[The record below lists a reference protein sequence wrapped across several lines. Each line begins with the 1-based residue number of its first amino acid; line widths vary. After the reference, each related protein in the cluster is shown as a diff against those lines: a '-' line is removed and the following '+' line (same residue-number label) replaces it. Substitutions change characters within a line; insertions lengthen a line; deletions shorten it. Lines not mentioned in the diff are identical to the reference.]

1 MLMMLDRI
9 SLKRKMLLLAL
20 LFLGTL
26 AAPTTFFL
34 KVEKASLDVVEL
46 ELKGVESAYGM
57 NNVLKFMQQHRG
69 MSAGFLSGN
78 TLAKNALLEKSQ
90 EVTKALQT
98 WENKLNTWQANELIS
113 QVAAL
118 RQAWEPLANDVHQQ
132 KIDTASSSR
141 QHSELIAQVLELK
154 NTLTRLSS
162 MDYDPA
168 AETYHMIIAA
178 LHELPALTEAL
189 GQSRALVNV
198 ALVQGNISLNNRLR
212 LSGLLKLAAERQAA
226 VEYQLLQ
233 SSLVDADIG
242 SQYRA
247 AQALRINVNAF
258 INRIEQEL
266 LQPDLPIGDPAATWS
281 EITAL
286 IDSQFALQNDT
297 LALLEA
303 KLHQRKADI
312 RSNLNTTLFLLATLI
327 LLSVVIGVVIIR
339 GVIRSLNLVVQSTEQ
354 IIAGDYLLTVDGQR
368 TDEFGAVN
376 RAMLNMRDRL
386 KEAAEQEKI
395 VQQNNEKVAR
405 EKLAQAERDAVRAEE
420 LLQIK
425 QALDVTSTNIM
436 IANADRKIVYM
447 NNIMKQFLHETESSL
462 RASLPNFSA
471 ANVIGGSMDIFH
483 KNPHHQ
489 SSLLSKLE
497 SAHIANIVVCKMHF
511 RLTANP
517 IFNENRQRIGTVL
530 EWLDRTVEVAAEN
543 EIGQVVEAAAKGDFS
558 ARIDIGSKKDF
569 FLKLAEGLNTLLNT
583 TESGLNDINSV
594 LNAIAQGDLTERV
607 TADYQG
613 SFEELKDGCNLTA
626 ENLSQML
633 SEIREAVDTINT
645 VSTEISQGNTDLFS
659 RTEQQASSL
668 EETASSM
675 EELTST
681 VRQNADNARQANT
694 LAAKASDVAVEGGS
708 LIEQVVKTMASIN
721 ESAQKISDIIG
732 VIDGIAFQTNIL
744 ALNAAVEAARAGEQG
759 RGFAVVASEVRT
771 LAQRSAN
778 AAKDIKALISD
789 SVNKINN
796 GNELVGKSGNTM
808 KEIVTS
814 IKRVNDIMA
823 EIAAASSEQ
832 SAGLDEVGKAVTQMD
847 EMTQQNAALVEEA
860 AAAAESLLSQSE
872 QLAANVARFTLD
884 DEPVRP
890 VRKALAAPKKQLR
903 TAVANPAVKAKAKP
917 ATRLLKPT
925 KSDEDEWESF

>member
-1 MLMMLDRI
+1 MKFIIMLDRI

-34 KVEKASLDVVEL
+34 KVENASLDVVK
-46 ELKGVESAYGM
+46 LKLNGVESAYGM

-69 MSAGFLSGN
+69 MAAGFLSGN
-78 TLAKNALLEKSQ
+78 LQAKNALLEKSQ
-90 EVTKALQT
+90 EVTKALKY
-98 WENKLNTWQANELIS
+98 WENVLNTWQANELLS

-118 RQAWEPLANDVHQQ
+118 RQAWEPLADKVHQQ
-132 KIDTASSSR
+132 KMDTASSTR
-141 QHSELIAQVLELK
+141 EHSELITQVLELK
-154 NTLTRLSS
+154 NTLSRLSTI
-162 MDYDPA
+162 DYDPT
-168 AETYHMIIAA
+168 AETYHMGMAA
-178 LHELPALTEAL
+178 LHELPLLTEAL

-212 LSGLLKLAAERQAA
+212 LSGLLKLATERQAA
-226 VEYQLLQ
+226 IEYQLLQ
-233 SSLVDADIG
+233 SSLVDADVS
-242 SQYRA
+242 SQYQA
-247 AQALRINVNAF
+247 AQALRINVSAF
-258 INRIEQEL
+258 INRIEQNV
-266 LQPDLPIGDPAATWS
+266 LQPDFPVGDPKETWS

-286 IDSQFALQNDT
+286 IDSQFALQSNT

-303 KLHQRKADI
+303 KLHQRNAAI
-312 RSNLNTTLFLLATLI
+312 RSNLNATLLLLATLI
-327 LLSVVIGVVIIR
+327 LLSVFIGVIIIR

-368 TDEFGAVN
+368 TDEFGLLN

-386 KEAAEQEKI
+386 KEASEQEKM

-405 EKLAQAERDAVRAEE
+405 EKLLQAERDALKAEE

-436 IANADRKIVYM
+436 IANTDRKIVYM
-447 NNIMKQFLHETESSL
+447 NNIMKKFLHDAESSL
-462 RASLPNFSA
+462 RVSLPNFSA
-471 ANVIGGSMDIFH
+471 ASVMGGSMDIFH

-489 SSLLSKLE
+489 ASLLSTLE
-497 SAHIANIVVCKMHF
+497 SAHIANIVVDKMHF

-530 EWLDRTVEVAAEN
+530 EWLDRTIEVAAEN
-543 EIGQVVEAAAKGDFS
+543 EIGQVVEAAAMGDFS
-558 ARIDIGSKKDF
+558 SRIDTGSKKDF

-594 LNAIAQGDLTERV
+594 LNAITQGDLTQRV

-613 SFEELKDGCNLTA
+613 SFGSLKNGCNETA
-626 ENLSQML
+626 ANLSQML
-633 SEIREAVDTINT
+633 GEIREAVNTINT
-645 VSTEISQGNTDLFS
+645 ASSEISQGNTDLSS

-668 EETASSM
+668 EETVSST

-708 LIEQVVKTMASIN
+708 LIEQVVQTMASIN
-721 ESAQKISDIIG
+721 DSAHKIADIIG

-759 RGFAVVASEVRT
+759 RGFAVVASEVRS

-778 AAKDIKALISD
+778 AAKDIKSLISD
-789 SVNKINN
+789 SVSKINN
-796 GNELVGKSGNTM
+796 GNDLVGKSGNTM
-808 KEIVTS
+808 KEVVTS

-823 EIAAASSEQ
+823 EIAAASAEQ
-832 SAGLDEVGKAVTQMD
+832 SAGLDEVSKAVVQMD

-884 DEPVRP
+884 DEP
-890 VRKALAAPKKQLR
+890 APIAKKSLTAQKKQLKV
-903 TAVANPAVKAKAKP
+903 TSSIPAAKKIANPP
-917 ATRLLKPT
+917 G
-925 KSDEDEWESF
+925 